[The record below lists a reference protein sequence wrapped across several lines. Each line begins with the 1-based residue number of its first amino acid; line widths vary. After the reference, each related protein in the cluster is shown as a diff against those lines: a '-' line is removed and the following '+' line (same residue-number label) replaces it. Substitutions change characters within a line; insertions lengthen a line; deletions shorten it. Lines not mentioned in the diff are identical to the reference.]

1 MLETELN
8 NINSDIKILLNDAR
22 VLFNSAASLSGDKAQ
37 EVRERGQRLLDAA
50 LLKTQ
55 EYQAQAVDAG
65 KQIATCTDEYVKKNP
80 WRTVAIGAGVGLLIG
95 VLLGRK

>member
-65 KQIATCTDEYVKKNP
+65 KEIANRTDEYVKQNP

>member
-55 EYQAQAVDAG
+55 EYQAHAVDAG
-65 KQIATCTDEYVKKNP
+65 KEIANRTDEYVKQNP